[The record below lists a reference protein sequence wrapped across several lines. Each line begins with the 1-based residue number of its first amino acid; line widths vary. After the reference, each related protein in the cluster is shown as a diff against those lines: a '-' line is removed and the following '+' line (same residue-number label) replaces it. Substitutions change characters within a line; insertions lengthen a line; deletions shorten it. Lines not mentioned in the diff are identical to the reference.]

1 MTSSFFWHR
10 ILGSVII
17 DGTGLFCRSHSF
29 IPEKCILSRSGRP
42 WSTIRCKVCPPTFHR
57 CVDAA
62 HHQETGKQ
70 TSWLSCRQ
78 ECRSNFAKLSDV
90 DAKAKACL
98 PSKPWQLP
106 KLQRPC
112 IGKLCSKAGRFCWML
127 GEDKYLQVIA
137 YSGSC
142 FRNLAHKVGF
152 QLHQLGERKALSFS
166 CVLLALHTHPKE
178 IVSWYSQFV
187 VTEMDF

>member
-1 MTSSFFWHR
+1 MTLFAICR
-10 ILGSVII
+10 IYWRVKTRIGRIV
-17 DGTGLFCRSHSF
+17 HSF
-29 IPEKCILSRSGRP
+29 NPSWP
-42 WSTIRCKVCPPTFHR
+42 WWSTTQKCRVCPPTFHR

-78 ECRSNFAKLSDV
+78 YCRSNFAKLSDV

-142 FRNLAHKVGF
+142 FTNLAHKVGF
-152 QLHQLGERKALSFS
+152 QLHQLGEGKALSFS
-166 CVLLALHTHPKE
+166 CVLPALHSVVCSAHQRNSE
-178 IVSWYSQFV
+178 LIYFQFSVGSQK
-187 VTEMDF
+187 

>member
-1 MTSSFFWHR
+1 MEQVYSAARIPSSPKSAFFHAR
-10 ILGSVII
+10 
-17 DGTGLFCRSHSF
+17 
-29 IPEKCILSRSGRP
+29 RP

-112 IGKLCSKAGRFCWML
+112 KRSKGRRFCWML
-127 GEDKYLQVIA
+127 GGDIYLQVIA
-137 YSGSC
+137 NSGSC
-142 FRNLAHKVGF
+142 FTNLAHKVGF
-152 QLHQLGERKALSFS
+152 QLHQLGEGKALSFS
-166 CVLLALHTHPKE
+166 CVLPALHSVVCSAHQRNSE
-178 IVSWYSQFV
+178 LIYFQFSVGSQK
-187 VTEMDF
+187 